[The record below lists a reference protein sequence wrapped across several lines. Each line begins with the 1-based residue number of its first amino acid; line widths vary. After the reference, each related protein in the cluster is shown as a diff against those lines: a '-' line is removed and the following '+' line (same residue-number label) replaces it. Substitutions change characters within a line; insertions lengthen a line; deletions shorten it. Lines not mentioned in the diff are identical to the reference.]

1 MTNAGGSALALSV
14 GNGDRSASYSGS
26 LSGTGASLTKVGT
39 GTQTLT
45 GSNTYTGLTKVSGGT
60 LAVNG
65 SIAGDL
71 QVDADSTL
79 KGSGRIAGATTIS
92 GTHEVGNSPGIQS
105 FGSSLSYKNAS
116 TVLLEFTQN
125 STAGRGVSF
134 DGIDVAGDLSF
145 DPGAVMSLTFNSAG
159 SFVNWNDQLWNN
171 YVKTSDGWL
180 LYSVVGSISGLN
192 DLTISSTFLDSNG
205 LALSSARPN
214 SYFNLYQVGNNVYLN
229 YAVPEPSTYA
239 LLGLGALALLIAY
252 RRKSRK
258 VA

>member
-1 MTNAGGSALALSV
+1 
-14 GNGDRSASYSGS
+14 
-26 LSGTGASLTKVGT
+26 
-39 GTQTLT
+39 
-45 GSNTYTGLTKVSGGT
+45 
-60 LAVNG
+60 
-65 SIAGDL
+65 
-71 QVDADSTL
+71 
-79 KGSGRIAGATTIS
+79 
-92 GTHEVGNSPGIQS
+92 
-105 FGSSLSYKNAS
+105 
-116 TVLLEFTQN
+116 
-125 STAGRGVSF
+125 
-134 DGIDVAGDLSF
+134 
-145 DPGAVMSLTFNSAG
+145 
-159 SFVNWNDQLWNN
+159 VNWNDQLWNN

-192 DLTISSTFLDSNG
+192 DLTISSPFLDSNG